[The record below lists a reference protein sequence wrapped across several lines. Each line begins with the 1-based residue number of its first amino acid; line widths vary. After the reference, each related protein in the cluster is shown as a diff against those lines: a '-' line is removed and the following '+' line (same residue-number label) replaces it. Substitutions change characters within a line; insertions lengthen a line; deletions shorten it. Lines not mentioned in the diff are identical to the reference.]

1 MLSESS
7 EGTGGG
13 LRKSMNAKS
22 ILKHFISIGTGTIVN
37 MLVGFLT
44 TPILTRLVS
53 TAEYGQYSIFTMY
66 ASIALMVLCMGF
78 DQALIRYF
86 YRFDTPDYQRTIVR
100 ECITLPFLCTLLA
113 AIAVNI
119 LSWLELVRFEFE
131 PRIMTMLTILV
142 FFQVMNRIDL
152 ILLRVTYQSG
162 LYSKLQVVTKIL
174 FAGTAIVGC
183 LLLETQKLFIL
194 AAASVVS
201 YAVVTVVGIG
211 SQRELWDFRKIRER
225 YTIDRKELYR
235 YAFPFIVSM
244 GITTLFQAID
254 KISLNRYCSYE
265 EVGIYSSAITLVH
278 VFAIVQTT
286 FGAIWAPMVVE
297 HFEKEPEDQTFY
309 QKGFR
314 TMSFVMFFIGISLI
328 LCKDLFVLLLG
339 EDYRGSASMIPFLS
353 LSPIMLTISDT
364 TVIGITFSKKS
375 YLQIIV
381 SAVACVTNIAGNTLL
396 VPVYGGIGA
405 AISTGLSYIVFF
417 AMRTILSNRYFPVK
431 WGLKKFI
438 AILAMF
444 LVYALYSTFFMFDKT
459 IILGYAIIFVV
470 LILEYRDVI
479 QDGWKLMRKYLL

>member
-1 MLSESS
+1 
-7 EGTGGG
+7 
-13 LRKSMNAKS
+13 MNAKS
-22 ILKHFISIGTGTIVN
+22 IFKHFISIGTGTIVN
-37 MLVGFLT
+37 MLVGVLT

-100 ECITLPFLCTLLA
+100 ECVTLPFLCTLLA
-113 AIAVNI
+113 AIVVNI

-152 ILLRVTYQSG
+152 ILLRVTYQSN
-162 LYSKLQVVTKIL
+162 LYSMLQVLIKIL
-174 FAGTAIVGC
+174 FAGMAIAGC
-183 LLLETQKLFIL
+183 LLLETQKLFVL
-194 AAASVVS
+194 TAASVVS

-211 SQRELWDFRKIRER
+211 SQRELWDFRTIRES

-297 HFEKEPEDQTFY
+297 HYEKEPEDRTFY
-309 QKGFR
+309 RKGFR
-314 TMSFVMFFIGISLI
+314 TMTFVMFLIGISLI

-339 EDYRGSASMIPFLS
+339 ENYRGSAAMIPFLS

-396 VPVYGGIGA
+396 VPIYGGIGA

-417 AMRTILSNRYFPVK
+417 AMRTILSNRYFPMK
-431 WGLKKFI
+431 WGLGSFF
-438 AILAMF
+438 AITVLF
-444 LVYALYSTFFMFDKT
+444 LGYALYNTFCSFGIVT
-459 IILGYAIIFVV
+459 VLGYVVIFVM
-470 LILEYRDVI
+470 LIIIYRDVI
-479 QDGWKLMRKYLL
+479 RDGWQLINKLQI

>member
-1 MLSESS
+1 
-7 EGTGGG
+7 
-13 LRKSMNAKS
+13 MNKPS
-22 ILKHFISIGTGTIVN
+22 ILKHFISIGTGTVVN

-44 TPILTRLVS
+44 TPILTRLVG

-86 YRFDTPDYQRTIVR
+86 YRFDTADYQRTIVR
-100 ECITLPFLCTLLA
+100 ECCALPFVGTLLA
-113 AIAVNI
+113 GVVVNV
-119 LSWLELVRFEFE
+119 LSWLGLVRFEFE
-131 PRIMTMLTILV
+131 PRVMTMLTLLV

-152 ILLRVTYQSG
+152 ILLRVTYQTK
-162 LYSKLQVVTKIL
+162 LYSLLQVLTKVL
-174 FAGTAIVGC
+174 FAGLAIAGC
-183 LLLETQKLFIL
+183 FLLETQKLFVL

-201 YAVVTVVGIG
+201 YGVVTVVGIG
-211 SQRELWDFRKIRER
+211 SQRALWNFKKIRQQ
-225 YTIDRKELYR
+225 YPIDRKELYR

-244 GITTLFQAID
+244 GITTIFQAID

-286 FGAIWAPMVVE
+286 FSAIWAPMVVE
-297 HFEKEPEDQTFY
+297 HYEKEPEDRTFY

-314 TMSFVMFFIGISLI
+314 TMTFVMFLIGISLV

-339 EDYRGSASMIPFLS
+339 EDYRGSAAMIPFLC

-364 TVIGITFSKKS
+364 TVIGITFHKKS

-381 SAVACVTNIAGNTLL
+381 SAVACAANIAGNTLL
-396 VPVYGGIGA
+396 VPLYGGVGA

-417 AMRTILSNRYFPVK
+417 AMRTILSNRYFPMK
-431 WGLKKFI
+431 WGMGKFFGVT
-438 AILAMF
+438 LAF
-444 LVYALYSTFFMFDKT
+444 LAYAMYNTFSGFDIVT
-459 IILGYAIIFVV
+459 VLGYVVVFVLLLFV
-470 LILEYRDVI
+470 YRDVV
-479 QDGWKLMRKYLL
+479 QDGWQLIKKYLLKNGREI

>member
-1 MLSESS
+1 MKKPSVF
-7 EGTGGG
+7 
-13 LRKSMNAKS
+13 
-22 ILKHFISIGTGTIVN
+22 KHFISIGTGTVIN

-44 TPILTRLVS
+44 TPILTRLVG

-86 YRFDTPDYQRTIVR
+86 YRFDTPDYQRTIVK
-100 ECITLPFLCTLLA
+100 ECVTLPFVCTALA
-113 AIAVNI
+113 AIVVNV
-119 LSWLELVRFEFE
+119 LCWFGLVRFEFE

-152 ILLRVTYQSG
+152 ILLRVTYQTN
-162 LYSKLQVVTKIL
+162 LYSMLQVLTKVL
-174 FAGTAIVGC
+174 FTGIAIAGC
-183 LLLETQKLFIL
+183 LLLETQKLFVL

-201 YAVVTVVGIG
+201 YAVVTVVGVG
-211 SQRELWDFRKIRER
+211 SQRELWDFRKISKK
-225 YTIDRKELYR
+225 YAINHKELYR

-254 KISLNRYCSYE
+254 KISLKRYCSYE

-286 FGAIWAPMVVE
+286 FGAIWTPMVVE
-297 HFEKEPEDQTFY
+297 HYEKEPEDRTFY

-314 TMSFVMFFIGISLI
+314 TMTFVMFFIGISLI
-328 LCKDLFVLLLG
+328 LCKDLLVMLLG
-339 EDYRGSASMIPFLS
+339 EDYRGSAAMIPFLC

-375 YLQIIV
+375 FLQIIV
-381 SAVACVTNIAGNTLL
+381 SAAACVTNIAGNMLL
-396 VPVYGGIGA
+396 VPVFGGIGA

-417 AMRTILSNRYFPVK
+417 AMRTILSNRYFPMK
-431 WGLKKFI
+431 WGLGKFF
-438 AILAMF
+438 AITVLF
-444 LVYALYSTFFMFDKT
+444 LVYALYNTFRDFGIVT
-459 IILGYAIIFVV
+459 VLGYVSILAV
-470 LILEYRDVI
+470 LIVTYQDVI
-479 QDGWKLMRKYLL
+479 KDGLHLLKRHFL

>member
-1 MLSESS
+1 M
-7 EGTGGG
+7 
-13 LRKSMNAKS
+13 KSNKIVKS
-22 ILKHFISIGTGTIVN
+22 FVSIGTGTVIN
-37 MLVGFLT
+37 MLVGFIT
-44 TPILTRLVS
+44 TPILTRLVGPI
-53 TAEYGQYSIFTMY
+53 EYGQYSIFTMY

-119 LSWLELVRFEFE
+119 LSWLELVQFEFE

-328 LCKDLFVLLLG
+328 LCKDLFVMLLG

-381 SAVACVTNIAGNTLL
+381 SAVACVTNIVGNTLL